1 MTNDQ
6 GLDISIEYCAEC
18 GYFSRVAWLLGEV
31 MGDIQHDVKRVTI
44 IPSGGGRHEWK
55 VNGAVVWSKA
65 AEDRHPDVDELKGI
79 AAGAKVPSFKV
90 NNQAYSNFKLFYFCC
105 TTLPLAS
112 TQCPLVDAL

>member
-18 GYFSRVAWLLGEV
+18 GYFPRVAWLLGEV

-55 VNGAVVWSKA
+55 VNGEVVWSKA
-65 AEDRHPDVDELKGI
+65 AEDRHPDVDELKALI
-79 AAGAKVPSFKV
+79 
-90 NNQAYSNFKLFYFCC
+90 YER
-105 TTLPLAS
+105 LA
-112 TQCPLVDAL
+112 